1 MKNNV
6 TRPETTAK
14 QFAQMFF
21 RFPAALILMAGFA
34 IVLIVRAKVL
44 KKVNEPFAEHY
55 RVILNNNIPILATVL
70 WLLIAV
76 RLTIKFLVPLF
87 Q

>member
-1 MKNNV
+1 MENNTV
-6 TRPETTAK
+6 SHKITAK
-14 QFAQMFF
+14 QYAKMFF
-21 RFPAALILMAGFA
+21 RFPAALILMVGFT

-55 RVILNNNIPILATVL
+55 RVILNNNIPIFAAVI